1 MREARGCIKHQNK
14 KKMGKD
20 TLTTYEEI
28 SNIQKVANQLG
39 FEVVVINV
47 TPNGYYFKLV
57 KR

>member
-1 MREARGCIKHQNK
+1 MAKEK
-14 KKMGKD
+14 
-20 TLTTYEEI
+20 LTTYEEI
-28 SNIQKVANQLG
+28 KNIQTVANQLG